1 MSHRRI
7 ESVLLLLAL
16 ASCDGKLTERAA
28 AAVDSTP
35 PISAPSDSGAAMKL
49 DAMATLP
56 AVRAKLDSLTRNP
69 SMAGSPGSRYPAE
82 TRDVVDAMQA
92 DMTRLGMHS
101 DPAYEALS
109 DSVVQGS
116 AALSAAGGAELDR
129 LVARHVDQVR
139 RLGAVYETKVAAMK

>member
-16 ASCDGKLTERAA
+16 ASCDGKATERPAA
-28 AAVDSTP
+28 AADSTP
-35 PISAPSDSGAAMKL
+35 AMPVASDSGAGMKL
-49 DAMATLP
+49 EAMAMLP
-56 AVRAKLDSLTRNP
+56 AVRARLDSLARSP
-69 SMAGSPGSRYPAE
+69 RMARSPGSRHQAE
-82 TRDVVDAMQA
+82 TKDIVDAMQA

-116 AALSAAGGAELDR
+116 VGLSTAGGAELER
-129 LVARHVDQVR
+129 LVARHVDQLR
-139 RLGAVYETKVAAMK
+139 RLSAVYETKVAAMK